1 MTVQNFLK
9 LLANF
14 AVLLAAAGVL
24 IGLPPA
30 SYGQSVSLTAEQ
42 QRMLNQLPPSQRQ
55 AALEQLRNLR
65 VSSGRQQQASGSG
78 EQEQMPAMP
87 APVTEDEESDGP
99 PVFSADDTLVLNISA
114 REPEGQSLP
123 PAERQ
128 SRDALIQRLLNGNPY
143 RLDSMG
149 RLALAGVGEIPLSGL
164 TDEQATMRL
173 AAEPWLSQ
181 LSITVN
187 RLPLDPVG
195 VEALEPFG
203 YALFER
209 DPSRLQPNR
218 AVPVAADYTVGPG
231 DTLRIQLF
239 GNQNADYELPVERN
253 GMVRFPEIGPISVA
267 GRTYASVQELIG
279 ERVREQFIGTQVSV
293 TLGELR
299 ALQVFVV
306 GDVKSPGSYS
316 VDPMSTITSA
326 LALSGGVARQGSLRR
341 IQLKRHGEVV
351 QTLDVYDV
359 MLRGDTR
366 SDVRLQSGDV
376 VFVPPV
382 GTRVTVAGEVNRP
395 AIYEYR
401 GAANVED
408 VIGLAGGLKPTAY
421 KPGVKIERLD
431 PGAGLLVLEANQS
444 DAVGRAVKVTDGDTV
459 VVPKGVAQLEQ
470 AVRLV
475 GNVQRPGDYQW
486 RDGLRITDLIRSS
499 RDLKENSD
507 LNYVLIRREVVP
519 NAELAVVSADLQ
531 RAWRMPDSE
540 ADVLLE
546 PRDTVY
552 AFDLEVGRE
561 HIVVPLIDELRLRS
575 SRTQPLPVAR
585 IGGQINADGEYPL
598 ERGMR
603 IADLVRAGGGLDE
616 SAYLAEAELTRYELV
631 NGEARETELIEVDL
645 EAALA
650 GDPAHNVP
658 VQSFDYLNIK
668 EIPRWRDQ
676 EFVEILGEVA
686 FPGRYPIKQG
696 ETLRHVLERAGG
708 LTDMAFAVGSVFTRQ
723 ALKQREREQLDVLAN
738 RLEGDLASM
747 SLSNPE
753 QSEAVS
759 TGRAL
764 LEQLRSAQ
772 PVGRLVIDL
781 PAVVAGTA
789 EQLILRDGD
798 RLFVPV
804 QAQEVTVIGEV
815 QYTTSHLHD
824 PALSRDEYIDKS
836 GGYTRRADKGR
847 TYVVRA
853 NGEVVVGSQ
862 SRFFARTAGLDIR
875 PGDTIVAPLHA
886 DKIEPITLWS
896 NATQIVYNL
905 AIATAAVNSF

>member
-1 MTVQNFLK
+1 MTVQRSLRY
-9 LLANF
+9 LSRLA
-14 AVLLAAAGVL
+14 ALLLAASML
-24 IGLPPA
+24 MTFA
-30 SYGQSVSLTAEQ
+30 SASHGQSVSLTPEQ

-55 AALEQLRNLR
+55 AALEQLRNLK
-65 VSSGRQQQASGSG
+65 VSSGGQQQSNGNG
-78 EQEQMPAMP
+78 DEQAMP
-87 APVTEDEESDGP
+87 ALPMPTPEDEEPEGP
-99 PVFSADDTLVLNISA
+99 PVFRADDTLVLDIQT
-114 REPEGQSLP
+114 RETEGPALS
-123 PAERQ
+123 PAEQQ
-128 SRDALIQRLLNGNPY
+128 SRDALMQRLLRNNPY
-143 RLDSMG
+143 RLDSLG
-149 RLALAGVGEIPLSGL
+149 RLVLEGVGEIPLSGL
-164 TDEQATMRL
+164 TEEQATLRL
-173 AAEPWLSQ
+173 AAEPSLSQ
-181 LSITVN
+181 LSIKVN
-187 RLPLDPVG
+187 RLPLEPVG

-203 YALFER
+203 YELFEG
-209 DPSRLQPNR
+209 DPSRLQPNQ
-218 AVPVAADYTVGPG
+218 AVPVAADYIVGPG

-239 GNQNADYELPVERN
+239 GNQNVDYELPVERN
-253 GMVRFPEIGPISVA
+253 GVVRFPEIGPISVA
-267 GRTYASVQELIG
+267 GRTYTGVQQLIA
-279 ERVREQFIGTQVSV
+279 ERVREQFIGTQASV

-299 ALQVFVV
+299 GLQVFVV
-306 GDVKSPGSYS
+306 GDVKSPGSYAVS
-316 VDPMSTITSA
+316 PMSTITSA
-326 LALSGGVARQGSLRR
+326 LAVSGGVARQGSLRR
-341 IQLKRHGEVV
+341 IQLKRQGEVV

-359 MLRGDTR
+359 LLRGDTR
-366 SDVRLQSGDV
+366 NDVRLQSGDV

-421 KPGVKIERLD
+421 KPGVKIERLE
-431 PGAGLLVLEANQS
+431 PGAGLLVLEANQNE
-444 DAVGRAVKVTDGDTV
+444 AAGRALKVADGDTV
-459 VVPKGVAQLEQ
+459 LVPEGVAQREQ

-486 RDGLRITDLIRSS
+486 RDGLRITDLLRSS

-531 RAWRMPDSE
+531 AAWRSANSP
-540 ADVLLE
+540 ADVLLK

-552 AFDLEVGRE
+552 VFDLEVGRE
-561 HIVVPLIDELRLRS
+561 HIVAPLIDELRLRS

-585 IGGQINADGEYPL
+585 IGGQVNADGEYPL
-598 ERGMR
+598 ESGMR
-603 IADLVRAGGGLDE
+603 IADMVRAGGGLDE

-631 NGEARETELIEVDL
+631 NGEARETELIEIDL

-658 VQSFDYLNIK
+658 VQPFDYLNIK

-696 ETLRHVLERAGG
+696 ETLRDVLERAGG
-708 LTDMAFAVGSVFTRQ
+708 LSAMAFAEGSVFTRQ
-723 ALKQREREQLDVLAN
+723 ALKEREREQLDVLAN
-738 RLEGDLASM
+738 RLESDLASM
-747 SLSNPE
+747 SLSDPG

-764 LEQLRSAQ
+764 LEQLRNAE

-781 PAVVAGTA
+781 PSVVAGTA
-789 EQLILRDGD
+789 DDLILRDGD
-798 RLFVPV
+798 QLIVPV

-824 PALSRDEYIDKS
+824 PALNRDDYIDKS
-836 GGYTRRADKGR
+836 GGYTRKADKDR

-862 SRFFARTAGLDIR
+862 SRFFARSAGLDIR

-886 DKIEPITLWS
+886 DKIKPLVLWS

-905 AIATAAVNSF
+905 AIAAAAVNSF

>member
-1 MTVQNFLK
+1 M
-9 LLANF
+9 LL
-14 AVLLAAAGVL
+14 VVAGVL
-24 IGLPPA
+24 MTLAPA
-30 SYGQSVSLTAEQ
+30 GYGQSVSLTPEQ

-65 VSSGRQQQASGSG
+65 TPSNGQKQASSNG
-78 EQEQMPAMP
+78 EDQAMPAMP
-87 APVTEDEESDGP
+87 MPVPEDEEPEGP
-99 PVFSADDTLVLNISA
+99 PVFASGDTLVLNVTA
-114 REPEGQSLP
+114 RETEGQALP
-123 PAERQ
+123 PAEEQ
-128 SRDALIQRLLNGNPY
+128 SRDVLMQRLLNGNPY
-143 RLDSMG
+143 KLDALG
-149 RLALAGVGEIPLSGL
+149 RLVLAGVGEIPLSGL
-164 TDEQATMRL
+164 TEEQATMRL
-173 AAEPWLSQ
+173 AADASLSQ
-181 LSITVN
+181 LSISVN
-187 RLPLDPVG
+187 RLPLDAVG

-203 YALFER
+203 YELFER
-209 DPSRLQPNR
+209 DSSRLHPNQ
-218 AVPVAADYTVGPG
+218 AVPVAADYVVGPG

-253 GMVRFPEIGPISVA
+253 GMVRFPQIGPISVA
-267 GRTYASVQELIG
+267 GRSYASVQQLIG

-306 GDVKSPGSYS
+306 GDVKFPGSYS

-326 LALSGGVARQGSLRR
+326 LALSGGVAPQGSLRR
-341 IQLKRHGEVV
+341 IQLKRQGEVV

-359 MLRGDTR
+359 LLRGDTR
-366 SDVRLQSGDV
+366 SDIRLQSGDV

-401 GAANVED
+401 GAANIQD

-421 KPGVKIERLD
+421 KPGVKIERLE
-431 PGAGLLVLEANQS
+431 PGAGFLVLEANQNS
-444 DAVGRAVKVTDGDTV
+444 AAGRTLKVADGDTV
-459 VVPKGVAQLEQ
+459 VVPKGVGQLER

-486 RDGLRITDLIRSS
+486 RDGLRITDLLRSS

-519 NAELAVVSADLQ
+519 NAELAVVSVDLQ
-531 RAWRMPDSE
+531 AAWRSSDRA
-540 ADVLLE
+540 ADVLLK

-552 AFDLEVGRE
+552 VFDLEVGRE
-561 HIVVPLIDELRLRS
+561 HIVSPLIDELRLRS
-575 SRTQPLPVAR
+575 SRAQPLPVAR
-585 IGGQINADGEYPL
+585 IGGRVNADGEYPL
-598 ERGMR
+598 ESGMR

-616 SAYLAEAELTRYELV
+616 SAYLGEAELTRYELV
-631 NGEARETELIEVDL
+631 DGEARKTELIEIDL

-650 GDPAHNVP
+650 GDPAHNVT

-696 ETLRHVLERAGG
+696 ETLKHVLERAGG
-708 LTDMAFAVGSVFTRQ
+708 LTDMAFAEGSVFTRQ
-723 ALKQREREQLDVLAN
+723 ALKEREREQLDVLAN
-738 RLEGDLASM
+738 RLESDLASM
-747 SLSNPE
+747 SLSDPG

-781 PAVVAGTA
+781 PSVVAGTIDD
-789 EQLILRDGD
+789 LILRDGD
-798 RLFVPV
+798 RLIVPV

-824 PALSRDEYIDKS
+824 PGLSREDYIDKS
-836 GGYTRRADKGR
+836 GGYTRKADKER

-853 NGEVVVGSQ
+853 NGEVVVGRQ
-862 SRFFARTAGLDIR
+862 SKFFARSSDLNIR

-886 DKIEPITLWS
+886 DKVKPITLWS

-905 AIATAAVNSF
+905 AIAAAAVNSF

>member
-1 MTVQNFLK
+1 M
-9 LLANF
+9 
-14 AVLLAAAGVL
+14 LLAA
-24 IGLPPA
+24 GLLMTFA
-30 SYGQSVSLTAEQ
+30 SASHGQSVSLTPEQ
-42 QRMLNQLPPSQRQ
+42 QRMLNQLPPSQRE

-65 VSSGRQQQASGSG
+65 VSSGGQQQADANG
-78 EQEQMPAMP
+78 EDQAMP
-87 APVTEDEESDGP
+87 ALPRPAPEDEEPEGP
-99 PVFSADDTLVLNISA
+99 PVFASGDTLVLNVSA
-114 REPEGQSLP
+114 REREGSALP
-123 PAERQ
+123 PGEQ
-128 SRDALIQRLLNGNPY
+128 QGRDALMQRLLKGNPY
-143 RLDSMG
+143 KLDSLG
-149 RLALAGVGEIPLSGL
+149 RLVLAGVGEIPLSGL
-164 TDEQATMRL
+164 TEEQATMRL
-173 AAEPWLSQ
+173 AAEPSLSQ
-181 LSITVN
+181 LRIDVN
-187 RLPLDPVG
+187 RLPLEPVG

-203 YALFER
+203 YELFEQ
-209 DPSRLQPNR
+209 DPERLQPNR
-218 AVPVAADYTVGPG
+218 AVPVAADYIVGPG

-253 GMVRFPEIGPISVA
+253 GMIRFPEIGPISVA

-306 GDVKSPGSYS
+306 GDVKSPGSYA

-341 IQLKRHGEVV
+341 IQLKRQGEVV

-359 MLRGDTR
+359 LLRGDTR
-366 SDVRLQSGDV
+366 GDVRLQSGDV

-431 PGAGLLVLEANQS
+431 PGAGLLVLEANQN
-444 DAVGRAVKVTDGDTV
+444 DAAGRALKVADGDTV

-486 RDGLRITDLIRSS
+486 RDGLRITDLIRRS

-531 RAWRMPDSE
+531 AAWRSPNSP
-540 ADVLLE
+540 ADVPLK

-552 AFDLEVGRE
+552 VFDLEVGRE
-561 HIVVPLIDELRLRS
+561 HIVSPLIDELRLRS
-575 SRTQPLPVAR
+575 SRTRPLPVAR
-585 IGGQINADGEYPL
+585 VGGQVNAGGEYPL
-598 ERGMR
+598 ESGMR

-631 NGEARETELIEVDL
+631 NGEARETELIEIDL

-650 GDPAHNVP
+650 GDPAYNVP

-676 EFVEILGEVA
+676 EFVEVLGEVA

-696 ETLRHVLERAGG
+696 ETLRHLLERAGG
-708 LTDMAFAVGSVFTRQ
+708 PTDMAFVEGSVFTRE
-723 ALKQREREQLDVLAN
+723 ALKDREREQLDVLAN

-747 SLSNPE
+747 SLSDPG
-753 QSEAVS
+753 QSQAVS

-764 LEQLRSAQ
+764 LEQLRNAK

-781 PAVVAGTA
+781 PGIIAGTA
-789 EQLILRDGD
+789 DDVILRDGD
-798 RLFVPV
+798 RLIIPV
-804 QAQEVTVIGEV
+804 LAQEVTVIGEV

-824 PALSRDEYIDKS
+824 PSLARDDYIDKS
-836 GGYTRRADKGR
+836 GGFTRKADKAR

-862 SRFFARTAGLDIR
+862 SRFFARSAGMDVQ
-875 PGDTIVAPLHA
+875 PGDTIVVPLHA
-886 DKIEPITLWS
+886 DRVKPITLWS
-896 NATQIVYNL
+896 SATQIVYNL
-905 AIATAAVNSF
+905 AIAAAAVNSF